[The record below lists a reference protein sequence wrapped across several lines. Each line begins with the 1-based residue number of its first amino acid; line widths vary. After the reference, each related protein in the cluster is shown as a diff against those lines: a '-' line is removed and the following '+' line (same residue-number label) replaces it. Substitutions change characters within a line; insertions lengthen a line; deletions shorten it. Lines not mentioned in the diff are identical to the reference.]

1 MVVWRFRGPVYK
13 AIIVLGALI
22 SLLELIRYLLQ
33 LMG

>member
-1 MVVWRFRGPVYK
+1 MHDNVGNG
-13 AIIVLGALI
+13 IVLGALI

>member
-1 MVVWRFRGPVYK
+1 
-13 AIIVLGALI
+13 VLGALI

>member
-1 MVVWRFRGPVYK
+1 MIDK

-22 SLLELIRYLLQ
+22 SLLELIHYLLQ

>member
-1 MVVWRFRGPVYK
+1 MLDK

>member
-1 MVVWRFRGPVYK
+1 MIDK

-33 LMG
+33 L

>member
-1 MVVWRFRGPVYK
+1 MITLL
-13 AIIVLGALI
+13 IIVLGALI

>member
-1 MVVWRFRGPVYK
+1 MRAPHK

>member
-1 MVVWRFRGPVYK
+1 
-13 AIIVLGALI
+13 IVLGALI

>member
-1 MVVWRFRGPVYK
+1 MIDQ

>member
-1 MVVWRFRGPVYK
+1 LGF
-13 AIIVLGALI
+13 VLGALI

>member
-1 MVVWRFRGPVYK
+1 MIDK

-22 SLLELIRYLLQ
+22 SLLELISYLLQ

>member
-1 MVVWRFRGPVYK
+1 
-13 AIIVLGALI
+13 IIVLGALI

>member
-1 MVVWRFRGPVYK
+1 MIDK

-33 LMG
+33 LMGWWRRRN

>member
-1 MVVWRFRGPVYK
+1 MIDK
-13 AIIVLGALI
+13 TIIVLGALI

>member
-1 MVVWRFRGPVYK
+1 M
-13 AIIVLGALI
+13 IVLGALI

>member
-1 MVVWRFRGPVYK
+1 MIDK

-33 LMG
+33 LMN

>member
-1 MVVWRFRGPVYK
+1 MIDK
-13 AIIVLGALI
+13 AIIVLGELI

>member
-1 MVVWRFRGPVYK
+1 MIDK

-33 LMG
+33 